1 MKKRIALGILA
12 HVDAGKTTLSEGFL
26 YSAGMLDK
34 LGRVDKRDAF
44 LDTHSLERE
53 RGITIFSKQAI
64 LEFGDTLITRIDTPG
79 HVDFSCETE
88 RALSVQDYAVLV
100 ISARDG
106 VTAHTKTLWHLLTA
120 RGVPTFIF
128 VNKLDIAERRRADLL
143 SELCAVLSPRIVDFS
158 TDNTPEFFETAAAQD
173 ERLIAEFFE
182 TESLST
188 DSLKGAIAK
197 RRIFPCF
204 FGSALKMQGVKEFLA
219 AIDKY
224 SLQNNYSE
232 NYFGAKVYKV
242 ARDPQ
247 GKRLT
252 YVKVTGG
259 TLKTKDDLELSRH
272 SGEPITERVEEIRI
286 YSGDKYKS
294 VQSVP
299 AGTVCALL
307 GPSKAVAGDGF
318 GFESSDEQSLFP
330 VLDYRIILPEGA
342 NPYESYMRLTALSE
356 EDPSLSLSYSPAS
369 HELRI
374 RLMGEIQLEVISR
387 IIEERFV
394 LRVGFDEGAILYKET
409 VADTVYG
416 SGHFEPLRHYAE
428 VHLRIEPLPRGS
440 GIIAATECDVDT
452 LSLNWQRLILTH
464 VEERIHKGI
473 LTGSPITDMKI
484 TLVGGRAHQKHTEG
498 GDFRQATYR
507 AIRQGLMKAENLLLE
522 PTFDFRAELPES
534 ALGRLITDVTNMDGS
549 VDAPEFSGDT
559 AIVTGNAPASRM
571 RSYAAELRAYTR
583 GEGKISMRVGE
594 YAVVKSPMDVIDARG
609 YDPITDERN
618 PSSSVFCRAGAGYS
632 VPWDE
637 ADALMHAVPDVM
649 RRSPEIQLED
659 SEEPAVQ
666 RVRTSYRGTAEE
678 DKELMRI
685 FEATYGKVKER
696 RAPERKVNAA
706 PVEKKSQKARIV
718 KKGDEYVIVDGYN
731 FLFAISEL
739 KAAAESDI
747 ARARDVLVRLLCD
760 YTAYTGRR
768 AIVVFDAYRRVGGEG
783 SVEEIGAVRV
793 VYTKEKETADS
804 YIEKATYDR
813 ASEHTVRVVTSDM
826 QEQLVVLGAGGLRVS
841 AREFW
846 AELSE
851 TSLSLKE
858 RIEALKK
865 G

>member
-12 HVDAGKTTLSEGFL
+12 HVDAGKTTLSEGLL

-64 LEFGDTLITRIDTPG
+64 LEFGDTVITLIDTPG
-79 HVDFSCETE
+79 HIDFSCETE

-106 VTAHTKTLWHLLTA
+106 VTAHTKTLWHLLAA

-128 VNKLDIAERRRADLL
+128 VNKLDISERRRGELL
-143 SELCAVLSPRIVDFS
+143 SELSAVLSPRVVDFS
-158 TDNTPEFFETAAAQD
+158 KDTTPEFYEAAAAQD

-188 DSLKGAIAK
+188 ESIRRAIAGRK
-197 RRIFPCF
+197 IFPCF
-204 FGSALKMQGVKEFLA
+204 FGSALKVQGVKELLA
-219 AIDKY
+219 NIDKY
-224 SLQNNYSE
+224 TLQKNYSDA
-232 NYFGAKVYKV
+232 YFGAKVYKV

-252 YVKVTGG
+252 YVKVTVCV
-259 TLKTKDDLELSRH
+259 LKTKDDLELSRRT
-272 SGEPITERVEEIRI
+272 GEPVTERVEEIRI

-294 VQSVP
+294 VQSAVP
-299 AGTVCALL
+299 GTVCALL
-307 GPSKAVAGDGF
+307 GPTKAVAGDGF

-342 NPYESYMRLTALSE
+342 NPYESYMRLTALAE
-356 EDPSLSLSYSPAS
+356 EDPSLSISYSPAS

-374 RLMGEIQLEVISR
+374 RLMGEIQLEVVSR
-387 IIEERFV
+387 IMEERFG

-409 VADTVYG
+409 VAETVYG

-440 GIIAATECDVDT
+440 GIIAATECDTDT
-452 LSLNWQRLILTH
+452 LSLNWQRLVLAHI
-464 VEERIHKGI
+464 EERMHRGV
-473 LTGSPITDMKI
+473 LTGSPITDLKI

-507 AIRQGLMKAENLLLE
+507 AIRQGLMKAQSLLLE
-522 PTFDFRAELPES
+522 PTFDFRAELPEAS
-534 ALGRLITDVTNMDGS
+534 VGRLITDITNMQGS
-549 VDAPEFSGDT
+549 VEAPEFSGGT
-559 AIVTGNAPASRM
+559 AIVTGNAPVALM
-571 RSYAAELRAYTR
+571 RSYASELRAYTR

-594 YAVVKSPMDVIDARG
+594 YKTVKNPMDIIAERG

-649 RRSPEIQLED
+649 RRSEVRETDTADAPVV
-659 SEEPAVQ
+659 AGA
-666 RVRTSYRGTAEE
+666 RVSYRGTAEE

-685 FEATYGKVKER
+685 FEATYGKVKQR

-706 PVEKKSQKARIV
+706 PVEKKPPKARAV
-718 KKGDEYVIVDGYN
+718 KRGDEYVIVDGYN
-731 FLFAISEL
+731 FLFAIPEL
-739 KAAAESDI
+739 RAAADSDI

-768 AIVVFDAYRRVGGEG
+768 SIAVFDAYRRAGGEG
-783 SVEEIGAVRV
+783 SVEEIGSVTV

-851 TSLSLKE
+851 TSLSLRE
-858 RIEALKK
+858 RIEALKR